1 MSGYIPPAKSPH
13 PECRKAE
20 GAAGR
25 ARRDPGDFRSLST
38 FGWADTEGVCCASL
52 APKRGG
58 KTDSTDNVPL
68 LEKLPPASRVL
79 LAVCFACA
87 TTLATSLSAQALL
100 LVYGGALL
108 LLSGVSPGH
117 AAQRLLPLWGMLLL
131 LWVTLPFG
139 APSLREGVVFA
150 LAVTL
155 KATGALLAFLAL
167 LGTLPPEE
175 LFRTLGR
182 FGVPPKL
189 LLLFHFTHRYAFVF
203 RDEAERV
210 LKAMRLRAL
219 PRACRGRAFA
229 DGDTWWGAFWGE
241 AWTGRSVSR
250 RPCAFVVLRERCR
263 PSRNRFP
270 GASASG
276 PPERW
281 PHRFCA
287 SFSWRND
294 RSSHRLR
301 RLKSAT
307 P

>member
-1 MSGYIPPAKSPH
+1 MNERISPAERPH
-13 PECRKAE
+13 PERREAE

-25 ARRDPGDFRSLST
+25 ARRDPDDFRSLPT
-38 FGWADTEGVCCASL
+38 FGWADTEEACCASL
-52 APKRGG
+52 APERGG
-58 KTDSTDNVPL
+58 ETGGTGNVPL

-100 LVYGGALL
+100 LAYGGALL
-108 LLSGVSPGH
+108 LLSGVSPGR
-117 AAQRLLPLWGMLLL
+117 AARRLLPLWGMLLL
-131 LWVTLPFG
+131 LWVTLPFS
-139 APSLREGVVFA
+139 APSLREGTTLA

-210 LKAMRLRAL
+210 LKAMRLRGFAAGLSRESLRGWGYLVGSILGRSLDRAERVAAAMRLRGFTGTLPAIEEPL
-219 PRACRGRAFA
+219 PRGKRLWTA
-229 DGDTWWGAFWGE
+229 GAV
-241 AWTGRSVSR
+241 AA
-250 RPCAFVVLRERCR
+250 PLLCILLLAQ
-263 PSRNRFP
+263 
-270 GASASG
+270 
-276 PPERW
+276 
-281 PHRFCA
+281 
-287 SFSWRND
+287 
-294 RSSHRLR
+294 
-301 RLKSAT
+301 
-307 P
+307 